1 MTSASP
7 LKADI
12 QRTSREGRGRDEDC
26 SSPPAQ
32 IPAGAANAPGS
43 SLGSN
48 VGGAHGL
55 KPHALRRTA
64 ANRVDVAAR
73 LSVRTTA
80 ACRLFPLGEALP
92 STTSAGSCLTLFS
105 RFAGSMASSDFSS
118 TYMLGVRLLAF
129 PSRPG
134 TRVRAW
140 MRPPRFRAKNF
151 STCTRSP
158 TARGSSHASHSPWDD
173 VAFSSTERD
182 RHLGIRPVS
191 QLNTWPVVSPV
202 NASRR
207 PSRDAA
213 HHSGSGWLA
222 RPSPW
227 GTFTSYSLPASW
239 RTPHRVNRY
248 RNGLF
253 VRRPLSPR

>member
-1 MTSASP
+1 MNDIVTLSPDAQPLFGSTRHIGSVSEPRPPNGCSPWVRPFPPRLPPGVASRCSVASQVLWPHPTSHP
-7 LKADI
+7 
-12 QRTSREGRGRDEDC
+12 RTC
-26 SSPPAQ
+26 SAY
-32 IPAGAANAPGS
+32 
-43 SLGSN
+43 
-48 VGGAHGL
+48 GL
-55 KPHALRRTA
+55 
-64 ANRVDVAAR
+64 
-73 LSVRTTA
+73 S
-80 ACRLFPLGEALP
+80 
-92 STTSAGSCLTLFS
+92 
-105 RFAGSMASSDFSS
+105 
-118 TYMLGVRLLAF
+118 
-129 PSRPG
+129 PSRAGPAHEC
-134 TRVRAW
+134 RAW

-213 HHSGSGWLA
+213 HHSGSGRLA

-227 GTFTSYSLPASW
+227 GTLTSYSLPAFLAHSVQGHL
-239 RTPHRVNRY
+239 RRFDGCRSIS
-248 RNGLF
+248 GLS
-253 VRRPLSPR
+253 RSADAGISPLAHILTVATSR

>member
-1 MTSASP
+1 MSDLVS
-7 LKADI
+7 LVV
-12 QRTSREGRGRDEDC
+12 RR
-26 SSPPAQ
+26 
-32 IPAGAANAPGS
+32 AAII
-43 SLGSN
+43 
-48 VGGAHGL
+48 
-55 KPHALRRTA
+55 RIDA
-64 ANRVDVAAR
+64 AFR
-73 LSVRTTA
+73 LSVRTA
-80 ACRLFPLGEALP
+80 AAYRLFPLGEALP
-92 STTSAGSCLTLFS
+92 STTSAGSCLPLFS
-105 RFAGSMASSDFSS
+105 RFASTMASSDFSS
-118 TYMLGVRLLAF
+118 TYMLGVRLVAF

-173 VAFSSTERD
+173 VAFSSTEGD

-191 QLNTWPVVSPV
+191 QLDTWPVVSPV

-213 HHSGSGWLA
+213 HHSGSGRLA

-227 GTFTSYSLPASW
+227 WTFTSYSLPAFLAHSQLGHQ
-239 RTPHRVNRY
+239 RTCRPRNPTSATPRSGHSKSQYATHRSA
-248 RNGLF
+248 
-253 VRRPLSPR
+253 P